1 MSSRFLSDEQR
12 ARYGRY
18 AGNPNEEQLARHFH
32 LDAADRELVGQMRGA
47 HNRIGFAVQ
56 LGTARFLGAFL
67 DDPTQTPTAVI
78 KTMARQLGEWPAPS
92 LDTYRDGR
100 QRWRHTAT
108 IREHYGFHDLEADK
122 AAGFRLTRW
131 LYVLCWTGDDR
142 PGLLF
147 DRATTWLLAHKVL
160 LPGITT
166 LERLIGR
173 VRQRATLRLWQRL
186 TSALTDDQRQR
197 LVALVTSDDD
207 AANTLD
213 DLRATPKR
221 RSPTELLRHLER
233 IDAIRE
239 HGFGL
244 TPSVD
249 LPAAPLARLAR
260 GARTAKPANLAA
272 LHEPRRTATLVA
284 LFQTLESTAL
294 DDAGELFEALAADIF
309 AQAEEAHRK
318 SRLRSLRDLDDA
330 AILLRDVSQHVVADE
345 NDALTVAKWRKALF
359 KQITR
364 TDIHA
369 AMASVDSLVT
379 APDDRR
385 YQELRP
391 HWRRVR
397 TLFSALLQRTT
408 LDSTPAGQP
417 IIAALT
423 YLRRV
428 DDWTHAR
435 MTDAPTEFLGP
446 AWRRHALDDAGRVV
460 DNRAY
465 AFAALE
471 SFRAGLKRRDVF
483 IPAGVR
489 YADPRR
495 GLLSGEAW
503 NAARLTVC
511 RSLDRSP
518 DAAAEMT
525 DLAARLDRA
534 WRQVATN
541 LPGNPDARIERRNKR
556 DELVLT
562 PLDKIERPP
571 SLIALQSAIS
581 ARMPKIDLPDVMLE
595 VAARSSFA
603 EAFTHVSERHA
614 RVEDFTTS
622 LCGALIAQA
631 CNIGFEPLVR
641 TDQPALSRARLSW
654 VSQNFIRPDTIA
666 AANARIVAAQNALPI
681 AHIWGSGEVASADGI
696 RFVAPGN
703 AIHAGSNPKY
713 FGAGRGITYYNLVS
727 DQFTGLNAVVV
738 PGTLRDSLLILGLLL
753 DQETDLEPVEIMTD
767 TAAYAD
773 TVFGLFWLLGYQF
786 SPRLADIGDARFWR
800 INRTADYGALNGLA
814 RQRIDLDLIK
824 QNWEDLL
831 RLAGSLKLG
840 RIHAGAIMRVLQVK
854 DRPTTLARALAELGR
869 IIKTLH
875 MLGYIDSK
883 EKRRR
888 ILTQLNRQEFRHRLA
903 RRVCHGDRGEIR
915 KAYRQEQEEQLGAL
929 GLTLNAIAL
938 WNSTYIQAAIDQL
951 TLEGWDISQLDIA
964 RVSPLLFKHI
974 NFLGRYAFDLPQA
987 VAEGALRPL
996 RNPNSE

>member
-1 MSSRFLSDEQR
+1 VSSRFLSDEQR

-18 AGNPNEEQLARHFH
+18 VGNPNEEQLARHFH
-32 LDAADRELVGQMRGA
+32 LDAADRELLGQMRGA

-56 LGTARFLGAFL
+56 LGTARFLGTFL
-67 DDPTQTPTAVI
+67 DDPTETPAAVI
-78 KTMARQLGEWPAPS
+78 KTMARQLGEAAAPS
-92 LDTYRDGR
+92 LDFYRNGR

-108 IREHYGFHDLEADK
+108 IREHYGFRDLEEDK

-131 LYVLCWTGDDR
+131 LYVLCWTGEDR

-173 VRQRATLRLWQRL
+173 VRQRATLRLWHRL
-186 TSALTDDQRQR
+186 TSALTDDQRQK

-207 AANTLD
+207 AAATLD
-213 DLRATPKR
+213 DLRTTPKR

-233 IDAIRE
+233 IDAIRK
-239 HGFGL
+239 HGLGL
-244 TPSVD
+244 MPRAD

-260 GARTAKPANLAA
+260 GARVAKPANLAA
-272 LHEPRRTATLVA
+272 LHEPRRTATLAA
-284 LFQTLESTAL
+284 LFQTLEATAL
-294 DDAGELFEALAADIF
+294 DDVVELFDALAADIF
-309 AQAEEAHRK
+309 AHAEDAHRK
-318 SRLRSLRDLDDA
+318 SRLRSLRDLDAA
-330 AILLRDVSQHVVADE
+330 AIMLRDVGRHVVTDE
-345 NDALTVAKWRKALF
+345 DNDLSVAEWKNTLF
-359 KQITR
+359 EQIAR
-364 TDIHA
+364 TDIEA

-379 APDDRR
+379 TPDDRR

-397 TLFSALLQRTT
+397 TLFPVLLQRTT
-408 LDSTPAGQP
+408 FDSTPAGQP
-417 IIAALT
+417 IVASLS

-428 DDWTHAR
+428 DDWTRAR
-435 MTDAPTEFLGP
+435 MIDAPTEFLSP
-446 AWRRHALDDAGRVV
+446 AWRRHALDDAGRVA

-465 AFAALE
+465 VFAALE
-471 SFRAGLKRRDVF
+471 GFRAGLKRRDVF

-495 GLLSGEAW
+495 GLLTGEAW

-518 DAAAEMT
+518 DAETEMG

-541 LPGNPDARIERRNKR
+541 LPRNPDARIERRNNR
-556 DELVLT
+556 DELVIT

-595 VAARSSFA
+595 VAARSGFA
-603 EAFTHVSERHA
+603 DPFTHVSERHA

-654 VSQNFIRPDTIA
+654 VSQNFIRPETIA
-666 AANARIVAAQNALPI
+666 AANTRIVAAQNALPI
-681 AHIWGSGEVASADGI
+681 AQIWGSGEVASADGI
-696 RFVAPGN
+696 RFVAPSS
-703 AIHAGSNPKY
+703 AIHAGPNPKY

-753 DQETDLEPVEIMTD
+753 DQETDLEPTEIMTD

-800 INRTADYGALNGLA
+800 IDRTADYGALDGLA
-814 RQRIDLDLIK
+814 RNRIDIELIK
-824 QNWEDLL
+824 RNWEDLL

-840 RIHAGAIMRVLQVK
+840 RIHAGAIMRILQVK

-951 TLEGWDISQLDIA
+951 TLEGWDISQPDIA

-996 RNPNSE
+996 RNPTSE